1 MGAGTNCQNRLIA
14 LHDCDCP
21 WRPADLEQRSG
32 RIIRQGHMFPGVE
45 IYRYVT
51 EKTFDAY
58 LFQLVE
64 NKQKFI
70 GQIMTSRS
78 PVRSAEDVDEQALSY
93 AEIKA
98 LATGNPEI
106 KEKMDLDI
114 AVSKLKLLKSS
125 FLSQKYE
132 LEDRL
137 IKFYPQ
143 EIQRLAERIEGLKA
157 DIAQVKETEPAD
169 KDSFAPMVVRSQTY
183 TEKSDAGTALIEAC
197 KSMTSPDPMP
207 IGSYRGFEMILS
219 FDTFSKEY
227 RMTLHRSLGY
237 TISLSSDIRG
247 NLTRIDNALDGL
259 EKQLDMTVERLE
271 TTKSQQSDAK
281 TQVDRPFPQEQELQS
296 KTARLNE
303 LNTFLNMDE
312 HDSVLLDGEM
322 EIDGEPEKSKNRMR

>member
-1 MGAGTNCQNRLIA
+1 
-14 LHDCDCP
+14 
-21 WRPADLEQRSG
+21 
-32 RIIRQGHMFPGVE
+32 MFPEVE
-45 IYRYVT
+45 IFRYVT

-70 GQIMTSRS
+70 GQIMSSKS

-114 AVSKLKLLKSS
+114 AVSKLKLLKGS

-143 EIQRLAERIEGLKA
+143 EIQRLTERIAGFKT
-157 DIAQVKETEPAD
+157 DIALSAASLPAD
-169 KDSFAPMVVRSQTY
+169 KEHFSPMVVSGVSYADVQA
-183 TEKSDAGTALIEAC
+183 AGAALIEAC
-197 KSMTSPDPMP
+197 KAMTSPDPVP
-207 IGSYRGFEMILS
+207 IGSYRGFDMTLT
-219 FDTFSKEY
+219 FDTFAKEY
-227 RMTLHRSLGY
+227 RLTLHHALSHTTPLG
-237 TISLSSDIRG
+237 TDIRG
-247 NLTRIDNALDGL
+247 NITRIDNLLEGL
-259 EKQLDMTVERLE
+259 EKQLQMTAEHLE
-271 TTKSQQSDAK
+271 TTKSQQADAEK
-281 TQVDRPFPQEQELQS
+281 QSKRIFPQEEELQA

-303 LNTFLNMDE
+303 LNARLNMDE
-312 HDSVLLDGEM
+312 KDSTILDEQD
-322 EIDGEPEKSKNRMR
+322 EVEEPEKTNERTR